1 MNIYRVNLTKFFI
14 YQSAWILMLQV
25 FEFYLQK
32 FEKKFVVKNTQF
44 SKQNRRKQIWAKM
57 KSKRCKI
64 IEKKCSCCLR

>member
-1 MNIYRVNLTKFFI
+1 
-14 YQSAWILMLQV
+14 MLQV